1 MFVGNLDARLERN
14 QMLMTVLPLV
24 AIFYYIYERLYRAKD
39 DSTFRRDSV
48 IHAFSLHAAMGTIAL
63 AALLRATVPEG
74 DVIIAWACAVTLLMA
89 LSTASRR
96 AIFADH
102 ALVLTFVVLFR
113 GVMLNVLDQ
122 RPSMVASRAT
132 TVGITLALLFSA
144 LPFAYR
150 MRRVGGKPPQVG
162 EGFRSWFGKIG
173 ARPEQVFFFL
183 PIALLTTLVIASER
197 SGMITLSLGLEGLA
211 VFVFALWV
219 NERSFRLTG
228 LALLMLC
235 AAKILFIDLFRME
248 RGDQIL
254 TALSVG
260 VILILVGFLYSKYRE
275 RIRQLL

>member
-1 MFVGNLDARLERN
+1 
-14 QMLMTVLPLV
+14 
-24 AIFYYIYERLYRAKD
+24 
-39 DSTFRRDSV
+39 
-48 IHAFSLHAAMGTIAL
+48 
-63 AALLRATVPEG
+63 
-74 DVIIAWACAVTLLMA
+74 MA

-113 GVMLNVLDQ
+113 GILLNVLDQ
-122 RPSMVASRAT
+122 RPSMVAGRAM
-132 TVGITLALLFSA
+132 TVGVTLALLFSA

-150 MRRVGGKPPQVG
+150 MRRVGSNPPQLG
-162 EGFRSWFGKIG
+162 EGFHSWFGKIG

-183 PIALLTTLVIASER
+183 PIALLTTLIIASER

-228 LALLMLC
+228 LVLLMLC

-248 RGDQIL
+248 RRDQIL
-254 TALSVG
+254 TALGVG
-260 VILILVGFLYSKYRE
+260 IILISVGFLYSKYRE